1 MRFRVLVDFKTSYDH
16 EVDYIILIA
25 NRGGTEGGAGGAIA
39 PPLFRMQGIA
49 PPLIMLN
56 QSPRSGRFLI
66 LEYIKALQCF
76 IIA

>member
-1 MRFRVLVDFKTSYDH
+1 MQEVLIFWYNLESGCIYAHVR
-16 EVDYIILIA
+16 
-25 NRGGTEGGAGGAIA
+25 RGGTEGGAGGAIA

-49 PPLIMLN
+49 PPLIILN
-56 QSPRSGRFLI
+56 QSPRSGCFLI